1 MTGATLPQDSSF
13 ASKVSKEAAVEVG
26 RALGSRSKDL
36 GISLMV
42 SGSMYG
48 HGQAISIDTE
58 LTRGFCSHESLDAV
72 HFKGT
77 NTIRLHGDLWR
88 IAHGISY
95 VLEEADAD
103 FSNHTKE
110 ACIMACASNELSIAL
125 CCNGGPTV
133 ACNVLRFLGLCS
145 PRRVFSLCGMHGP
158 SGKSGAGPMPFALT
172 EAQTV
177 SFFNTLVE
185 LAPAFFERL
194 VKERLERIDAA
205 NIQALLE

>member
-1 MTGATLPQDSSF
+1 
-13 ASKVSKEAAVEVG
+13 
-26 RALGSRSKDL
+26 
-36 GISLMV
+36 
-42 SGSMYG
+42 
-48 HGQAISIDTE
+48 
-58 LTRGFCSHESLDAV
+58 
-72 HFKGT
+72 
-77 NTIRLHGDLWR
+77 
-88 IAHGISY
+88 
-95 VLEEADAD
+95 
-103 FSNHTKE
+103 
-110 ACIMACASNELSIAL
+110 MACASNELSIAL

-205 NIQALLE
+205 KIQALLQERPLQLLDVNPREGCLVRDYLTCQGPAPWTAFDWSSPGLVEGQKPSVADYASAVASRIAEKML